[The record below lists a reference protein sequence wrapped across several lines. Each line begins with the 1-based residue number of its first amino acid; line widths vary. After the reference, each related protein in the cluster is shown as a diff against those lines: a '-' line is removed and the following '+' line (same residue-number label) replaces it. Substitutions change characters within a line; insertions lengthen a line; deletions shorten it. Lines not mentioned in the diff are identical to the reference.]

1 MKKHVKRYL
10 SLALTFALVFAI
22 PFAFTQEASAAS
34 KKSGKVTVYKV
45 TSEATTTN
53 YSDGTKATSS
63 SKYTYNKKGFMT
75 KNIYSSSDG
84 YYFKDVYKYN
94 GKGYMTSSKT
104 YNKKGKLTNLT
115 KVTMKKG
122 KPSVRKY
129 YTVKGKKKK
138 LTYQEK
144 LIYKG
149 KKLVKI
155 EWKDLIEKTK
165 GSYSMTDNGSAPAN
179 TGNTKFDEHGNIVE
193 EINTDTDTYDGVTY
207 TYTYKTVNKYTYDSA
222 GNILKKE
229 STETTT
235 TVASDGSKMDPSVT
249 TSVSTYKYKKM
260 KIAKKDLTLG

>member
-165 GSYSMTDNGSAPAN
+165 GERRQLFFWTMIPP
-179 TGNTKFDEHGNIVE
+179 
-193 EINTDTDTYDGVTY
+193 INTNQLRHSCYQDCVLYHGTPFLRIISITTQKKLFYCMR
-207 TYTYKTVNKYTYDSA
+207 
-222 GNILKKE
+222 ILKNF
-229 STETTT
+229 
-235 TVASDGSKMDPSVT
+235 
-249 TSVSTYKYKKM
+249 
-260 KIAKKDLTLG
+260 